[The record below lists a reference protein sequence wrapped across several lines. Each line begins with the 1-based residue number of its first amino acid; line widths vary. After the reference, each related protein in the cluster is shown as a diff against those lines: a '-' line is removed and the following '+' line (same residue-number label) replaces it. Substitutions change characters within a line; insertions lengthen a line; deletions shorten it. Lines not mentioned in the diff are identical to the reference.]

1 MIFTLSFT
9 FKTSVYVAV
18 LFICFCTKPFS
29 KFCRHVAVNKC
40 LFTVVAC
47 YLFLRLFIASKQYSL
62 DANICCNIPYAL
74 SQFFLSLHTSYFQRG
89 LMCYKIGGKL
99 KNRFGQHEPSL
110 IFYSVLF
117 APSIPKSQ
125 TKLSLACA
133 EFTFA
138 RVELSPVCFTDLI
151 CFELTQV
158 RVSSKF

>member
-1 MIFTLSFT
+1 
-9 FKTSVYVAV
+9 
-18 LFICFCTKPFS
+18 
-29 KFCRHVAVNKC
+29 
-40 LFTVVAC
+40 
-47 YLFLRLFIASKQYSL
+47 
-62 DANICCNIPYAL
+62 
-74 SQFFLSLHTSYFQRG
+74 
-89 LMCYKIGGKL
+89 MCYKIGGKL
-99 KNRFGQHEPSL
+99 KNRFGQHELSL